1 MEEQNSRFAGAPW
14 YNEKPVIDIYGA
26 GGIGSYLSFFLARAG
41 FNIRI
46 HDFDYVELGN
56 FSGQLFEKM
65 YMGASKVNALERTI
79 EDLCVLR
86 EYQHVNGYESRI
98 SGTEELI
105 YYFNNNSEYYIACS
119 CFDNMQARKDL
130 FSSWVF
136 SMNEI
141 IRRNYPDNEEEANKL
156 RKRFL
161 FLDGRLTMESFQI
174 FCIRGD
180 DITAQAIY
188 QDKALFEDSAIPD
201 DACTM
206 KQTSHIAAMIGA
218 QMTAFITNYITN
230 VKDGVEGR
238 TVPYKY
244 EYFAPLA
251 LQNIVE
257 LPKVGTIISVDT
269 GSVDVSAPNTT
280 DTPIIIDTINNV
292 E

>member
-41 FNIRI
+41 FSISI

-56 FSGQLFEKM
+56 FSGQLFEKK
-65 YMGASKVNALERTI
+65 YMGASKVDAIERTI
-79 EDLCVLR
+79 EDLCVFR
-86 EYQHVNGYESRI
+86 QYQRVNGYESRI
-98 SGTEELI
+98 SGTEELV
-105 YYFNNNSEYYIACS
+105 YYISNSEYYIVCS

-130 FSSWVF
+130 FNSWVF
-136 SMNEI
+136 SMNEMA
-141 IRRNYPDNEEEANKL
+141 RRNYPDNEEEANKL
-156 RKRFL
+156 RKRF
-161 FLDGRLTMESFQI
+161 FFCDGRLTMESFQI

-180 DITAQAIY
+180 DIIAQGIY
-188 QDKALFEDSAIPD
+188 KEKALFEDSAIPD

-269 GSVDVSAPNTT
+269 GSVDTSVPNTVG
-280 DTPIIIDTINNV
+280 TPIIIDTINNV

>member
-26 GGIGSYLSFFLARAG
+26 GGIGSWLSFFLARAG
-41 FNIRI
+41 FNISI
-46 HDFDYVELGN
+46 HDFDYLELGN
-56 FSGQLFEKM
+56 FSGQLFEKK
-65 YMGASKVNALERTI
+65 YMGASKVDALERTI

-86 EYQHVNGYESRI
+86 QYQRVSGYESRI
-98 SGTEELI
+98 SDTEELV
-105 YYFNNNSEYYIACS
+105 YYINNSEYYIVCS

-130 FSSWVF
+130 FNSWMF
-136 SMNEI
+136 SMNEMI
-141 IRRNYPDNEEEANKL
+141 SRDCSDNEEEANKL

-161 FLDGRLTMESFQI
+161 FIDGRLTIESFQI

-180 DITAQAIY
+180 DITAQAVY
-188 QDKALFEDSAIPD
+188 REKALFEDSAIPD

-257 LPKVGTIISVDT
+257 LPKVGTVIPVDT
-269 GSVDVSAPNTT
+269 GSVEVASSTT

>member
-14 YNEKPVIDIYGA
+14 YNEKPVINIYGA
-26 GGIGSYLSFFLARAG
+26 GGIGSWLSFFLARAG
-41 FNIRI
+41 FDISF
-46 HDFDYVELGN
+46 HDFDYLELGN
-56 FSGQLFEKM
+56 FSGQLFEKKC
-65 YMGASKVNALERTI
+65 MGQSKVDALERTI
-79 EDLCVLR
+79 LDLCVLR
-86 EYQHVNGYESRI
+86 KYQRISGIESRI
-98 SGTEELI
+98 SDTEKLV
-105 YYFNNNSEYYIACS
+105 YFINNNSEYFIVCS
-119 CFDNMQARKDL
+119 CFDNMRARKNL
-130 FSSWVF
+130 FNSWIF
-136 SMNEI
+136 TMNEL
-141 IRRNYPDNEEEANKL
+141 IREDYYDSEEEADKL

-161 FLDGRLTMESFQI
+161 FIDGRLTMENFQI
-174 FCIRGD
+174 FCIRGN
-180 DITAQAIY
+180 DIAAQAAY
-188 QDKALFEDSAIPD
+188 QEQALFEDSAIPD

-244 EYFAPLA
+244 EFFAPLA

-257 LPKVGTIISVDT
+257 LPKVSTGIPVDT
-269 GSVDVSAPNTT
+269 GSVDVSTPNTV